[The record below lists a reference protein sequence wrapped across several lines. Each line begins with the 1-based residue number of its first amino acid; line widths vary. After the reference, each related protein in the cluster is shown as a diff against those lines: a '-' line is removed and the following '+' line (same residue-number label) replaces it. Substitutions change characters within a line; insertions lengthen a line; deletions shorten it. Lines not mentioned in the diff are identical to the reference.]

1 MKRTKIIDLSVTI
14 VNNPK
19 GSFSQ
24 SEIEYMSHAESAKA
38 RGKALNLHE
47 GIS

>member
-1 MKRTKIIDLSVTI
+1 MIELSVKI
-14 VNNPK
+14 DDNPK
-19 GSFSQ
+19 GSFIR

-38 RGKALNLHE
+38 RGKTLNLHE